1 MKKRFVA
8 LLLGLLLLLS
18 AFGCSRKQT
27 VPTGS
32 LVGTWKDSYGLTE
45 YKFESSGK
53 MKIEALSLGSCS
65 GTYAVNGDKITICY
79 RVFVKDVKDTYT
91 LRLDG
96 NTMYL
101 DENKFTRKK

>member
-1 MKKRFVA
+1 MKKRFLV
-8 LLLGLLLLLS
+8 LLLGLLLLLFS
-18 AFGCSRKQT
+18 FGCAKKKSA
-27 VPTGS
+27 PADS

-45 YKFESSGK
+45 YKFENGGK

-65 GTYAVNGDKITICY
+65 GTYSVSGGKITIRY
-79 RVFVKDVKDTYT
+79 RVLVKDVKDTYA
-91 LRLDG
+91 LRLNG